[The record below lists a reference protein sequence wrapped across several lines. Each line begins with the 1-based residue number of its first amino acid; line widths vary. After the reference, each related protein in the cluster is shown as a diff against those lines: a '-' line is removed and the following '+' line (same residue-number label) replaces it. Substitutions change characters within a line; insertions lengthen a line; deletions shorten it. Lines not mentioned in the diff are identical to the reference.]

1 MGETKCQLIERLSCL
16 NHQQLSTT
24 TPVSVNFNDQAGHT
38 INDVRLIPTDL
49 IYTQQKWLGKKGS
62 RGSFDKQSQNITRLA

>member
-1 MGETKCQLIERLSCL
+1 MGETKRQLSERLSCL

-38 INDVRLIPTDL
+38 INDVRLIPIDL
-49 IYTQQKWLGKKGS
+49 IYT
-62 RGSFDKQSQNITRLA
+62 